1 MKDWFKPDEDPK
13 QVLRLRR
20 FLMGVSY
27 YGIWLAIIGLMTL
40 QGSMHLTA
48 PFLSVALTGA
58 VISNLVFFTL
68 VRSGMNLQ
76 LRDPSMTFSQ
86 LVVGL
91 SWAMVLLVMTY
102 EVRDLLLLA
111 YISPVFFGMFK
122 LDQKGFIHLGIF
134 AWVGYLAVTGL
145 DYWMQPG
152 QVDTAYQLLRLFVVA
167 AMLFWTGYFSLHV
180 ARLKGRLR
188 QQTRELEV
196 MVAEVTELAE
206 RDDLTKAYNRRFIM
220 DSLEMEKT
228 RANRSGIP
236 FSISILDLDNFKLI
250 NDRFGHLAGDRVL
263 TAFAERARAELRG
276 LDVMGRA
283 ENGAWFGRYGGEEFI
298 ILFPN
303 TSLLGAR
310 NCVER
315 IRHVTANTAFEEVL
329 RVTVSGG
336 VTEYR
341 IGEDVEETLRRAD
354 QAMYDAKNGG
364 RNQIECAGEL
374 GSTHVPSDFGSQVV
388 VGLFGK
394 GKAAPVK

>member
-1 MKDWFKPDEDPK
+1 MKDWFQPENDPK

-20 FLMGVSY
+20 FLMGVTY
-27 YGIWLAIIGLMTL
+27 YGIWLAIIGLINL
-40 QGSMHLTA
+40 QGSVHLST
-48 PFLSVALTGA
+48 PVLFFALTGA

-68 VRSGMNLQ
+68 LRTGMNLR

-91 SWAMVLLVMTY
+91 SWAMVVLTITY

-111 YISPVFFGMFK
+111 YISPIFFGMFK
-122 LDQKGFIHLGIF
+122 LNQKGFILLGIF
-134 AWVGYLAVTGL
+134 AWVGYLVVTGL
-145 DYWMQPG
+145 DYWMHPG
-152 QVDTAYQLLRLFVVA
+152 EVDSAYQMMRLFVVA
-167 AMLFWTGYFSLHV
+167 VMLLWTGYFSLHV
-180 ARLKGRLR
+180 ARLKGKLR
-188 QQTRELEV
+188 KQTRELEV
-196 MVAEVTELAE
+196 MVAEVTKLAE

-220 DSLEMEKT
+220 DSLEVEKA

-236 FSISILDLDNFKLI
+236 FSICILDLDHFKLI

-263 TAFAERARAELRG
+263 TAFAERARSELRS

-283 ENGAWFGRYGGEEFI
+283 EKGAWFGRYGGEEFI
-298 ILFPN
+298 VLFPN

-315 IRHVTANTAFEEVL
+315 IRHITANTAFEEVL
-329 RVTVSGG
+329 HVTVSGG

-341 IGEDVEETLRRAD
+341 LGEDVEETLRRAD

-394 GKAAPVK
+394 GKSAPGS

>member
-1 MKDWFKPDEDPK
+1 MKNWFKPEQDPR
-13 QVLRLRR
+13 QSLRLRR
-20 FLMGVSY
+20 FFMGVSY
-27 YGIWLAIIGLMTL
+27 YGIWLAIIGLMTF
-40 QGSMHLTA
+40 QRSIHLSL
-48 PFLSVALTGA
+48 PFLSVAITGA

-76 LRDPSMTFSQ
+76 LKDPSMTFAQ

-91 SWAMVLLVMTY
+91 SWAMALLVMTY

-122 LDQKGFIHLGIF
+122 LNQRGFIYLGIF
-134 AWVGYLAVTGL
+134 AWVGYLAVTGI
-145 DYWMQPG
+145 DYLMHPE
-152 QVDTAYQLLRLFVVA
+152 QVDTAYQLLRLFVVG

-188 QQTRELEV
+188 QQTRELEA
-196 MVAEVTELAE
+196 MVAEVTKLAE
-206 RDDLTKAYNRRFIM
+206 RDHLTKAYNRRFIM
-220 DSLEMEKT
+220 DSLETEKA

-236 FSISILDLDNFKLI
+236 FSICILDLDNFKLI

-263 TAFAERARAELRG
+263 TAFAERARSELRG

-283 ENGAWFGRYGGEEFI
+283 EKGAWFGRYGGEEFI

-315 IRHVTANTAFEEVL
+315 IRHITANTAFEEVL
-329 RVTVSGG
+329 HVTVSGG

-341 IGEDVEETLRRAD
+341 MGEDVEETLRRAD

-394 GKAAPVK
+394 GKSSSTN

>member
-1 MKDWFKPDEDPK
+1 MKHWFTPDENPK

-20 FLMGVSY
+20 FLMGLSY
-27 YGIWLAIIGLMTL
+27 YGIWLAIIGVMTI
-40 QGSMHLTA
+40 QGSMQVS
-48 PFLSVALTGA
+48 PGFLSIAITGA
-58 VISNLVFFTL
+58 VISNLVFFAL
-68 VRSGMNLQ
+68 LRSGMNLQ
-76 LRDPSMTFSQ
+76 LEDPSMTFSQ

-91 SWAMVLLVMTY
+91 GWAMLLLVMTY

-111 YISPVFFGMFK
+111 YISPIFFGMFK
-122 LDQKGFIHLGIF
+122 LDQKGFIKLGIF

-145 DYWMQPG
+145 DYTMHPA

-167 AMLFWTGYFSLHV
+167 AMLFSTGYFSLHV
-180 ARLKGRLR
+180 AQLKGRLR

-220 DSLEMEKT
+220 DSLEIEKT
-228 RANRSGIP
+228 RANRSGVP
-236 FSISILDLDNFKLI
+236 FSVCILDLDNFKLI

-263 TAFAERARAELRG
+263 TAFAERARCELRG

-283 ENGAWFGRYGGEEFI
+283 EKGAWFGRYGGEEFI

-310 NCVER
+310 NCAER
-315 IRHVTANTAFEEVL
+315 IRHITANTAFEEVL

-341 IGEDVEETLRRAD
+341 LGEDVEETLRRSD
-354 QAMYDAKNGG
+354 QAMYDAKNSG

-394 GKAAPVK
+394 GKTVPAK

>member
-1 MKDWFKPDEDPK
+1 MKHWFKPDENPK
-13 QVLRLRR
+13 QALRLRR
-20 FLMGVSY
+20 FLMGLSY
-27 YGIWLAIIGLMTL
+27 YGIWLAIIGLMTI
-40 QGSMHLTA
+40 QGSMHVS
-48 PFLSVALTGA
+48 PVFLSIAITGA

-68 VRSGMNLQ
+68 LRSGMNLQ
-76 LRDPSMTFSQ
+76 LQDPSMTFSQ

-91 SWAMVLLVMTY
+91 SWAMILLVMTY

-111 YISPVFFGMFK
+111 YISPVFFGIFR
-122 LDQKGFIHLGIF
+122 LDRKGFIQLGIF
-134 AWVGYLAVTGL
+134 SWVGYLAVTGI
-145 DYWMQPG
+145 DYQLHPG
-152 QVDTAYQLLRLFVVA
+152 QVDTAYQLLRLFVVG
-167 AMLFWTGYFSLHV
+167 AMLFSTGYFSLHV
-180 ARLKGRLR
+180 AQLKGRLR
-188 QQTRELEV
+188 QQTRELET

-236 FSISILDLDNFKLI
+236 FSICILDLDNFKLI

-283 ENGAWFGRYGGEEFI
+283 EKGAWFGRYGGEEFI

-315 IRHVTANTAFEEVL
+315 IRHITANSAFEEVL

-364 RNQIECAGEL
+364 RNLIECAGEL

-394 GKAAPVK
+394 GKAVPAK